1 VVPKQSTNTIFDWHA
16 LFDRYQNWDEA
27 RAHLQTPLDAAFAP
41 NDNRFTAPSYR
52 VVQFV
57 TEVPVRVPP
66 HLMEL
71 APQGSEILGPIV
83 YVLCEFQ
90 ILDAESEAVNEV
102 GDASHDRYKQRQRM
116 AVFRRLRVGERPRGP
131 VPDRE

>member
-1 VVPKQSTNTIFDWHA
+1 VPKQSTNTIFDWHV
-16 LFDRYQNWDEA
+16 LFNRFPNWSA
-27 RAHLQTPLDAAFAP
+27 TRPNLQTPLEGAFAP

-71 APQGSEILGPIV
+71 APQGSESLGPIV

-90 ILDAESEAVNEV
+90 ILDAESEAVNET
-102 GDASHDRYKQRQRM
+102 GDASHDRYKHRQRS
-116 AVFRRLRVGERPRGP
+116 AVFRRLRGGDRSRGP
-131 VPDRE
+131 SSTER

>member
-1 VVPKQSTNTIFDWHA
+1 VSKQSTNTIFDWHQIFA
-16 LFDRYQNWDEA
+16 RLPNWKEA
-27 RAHLQTPLDAAFAP
+27 IPHLQTPLDGAFAP

-71 APQGSEILGPIV
+71 APPGSESLGPIV

-90 ILDAESEAVNEV
+90 ILDAESEAVNET
-102 GDASHDRYKQRQRM
+102 GDASHDRYKQRQRA
-116 AVFRRLRVGERPRGP
+116 AVFRRLRGGGDRTRGP
-131 VPDRE
+131 ASDR